1 MYNNMEEK
9 VYFVP
14 GDVVTLRQDIPNRP
28 IMVVSKIDK
37 NLYKLKDNSISTL
50 KGISCFWFT
59 SEGAFQE
66 NLFSTKDLVLVK
78 SGRED

>member
-1 MYNNMEEK
+1 MEEK

-14 GDVVTLRQDIPNRP
+14 GDVVTLKQDIPNKP
-28 IMVVSKIDK
+28 VMVVSKIDK
-37 NLYKLKDNSISTL
+37 NLYKLKDNQISTL
-50 KGISCFWFT
+50 KGIGCFWFT
-59 SEGAFQE
+59 SDGTFQE